1 MRFEVKFLQNGR
13 SFFTDLH
20 TDSQKIDTEFSE
32 FQEISVIDE
41 IEAYDGPYVVTPAID
56 SQVLPTSQKRM
67 TDNMTVKAIPYFQT
81 SNPQMGE
88 TVYIGSEVEIHGS

>member
-56 SQVLPTSQKRM
+56 SQVLPTAQKRM
-67 TDNMTVKAIPYFQT
+67 IDNMTVKAIPYFQT